1 MLVGYVRVSKSD
13 MNLDRQVDALIEEGV
28 NYRCI
33 YQEKITGT
41 VREREQLNKML
52 EELQQGEIVIV
63 SELSRL
69 SRSTKDL
76 FEIVEKIHAAGAQI
90 KSLKESWLDT
100 TTPQGKLMFTIFAGL
115 AQFERDLLSER
126 TKDGLKAAK
135 ARGRNGGR
143 PNKRNEKELTVRAL
157 YGNGVTI
164 AEIVRQT
171 ELSRSTINRI
181 IRDIKLNTEPIK
193 GTIKEACSV

>member
-1 MLVGYVRVSKSD
+1 MLVGYCRVSKSD
-13 MNLDRQVDALIEEGV
+13 MNLDRQVDALLESGV
-28 NYRCI
+28 NHRCI
-33 YQEKITGT
+33 YQEKVTGT
-41 VREREQLNKML
+41 KRDREELNKML
-52 EELQQGEIVIV
+52 SELQSGETVVV

-76 FEIVEKIHAAGAQI
+76 FEVVDKIHAAGAQI

-135 ARGRNGGR
+135 ARGRSGGR
-143 PNKRNEKELTVRAL
+143 PSKRNEKELTVRAL
-157 YGNGVTI
+157 YNSGVTI

-171 ELSRSTINRI
+171 ELSRSTVNRI
-181 IRDIKLNTEPIK
+181 IRDIRSDTEPTDK
-193 GTIKEACSV
+193 AIKEVSTV

>member
-13 MNLDRQVDALIEEGV
+13 MNLDRQVDALLEAGV
-28 NYRCI
+28 NQRCI
-33 YQEKITGT
+33 YKEKVTGT
-41 VREREQLNKML
+41 KRDREELNKML
-52 EELQQGEIVIV
+52 AELQTGETVIV

-76 FEIVEKIHAAGAQI
+76 FEVVDKIHAAGAQI

-135 ARGRNGGR
+135 ARGRLGGR

-157 YGNGVTI
+157 YNSGVTI

-171 ELSRSTINRI
+171 ELSRSTVNRI
-181 IRDIKLNTEPIK
+181 VRDIKIDSDPTDKN
-193 GTIKEACSV
+193 IKEVCTV

>member
-1 MLVGYVRVSKSD
+1 MFVGYVRVSKSD
-13 MNLDRQVDALIEEGV
+13 MNLDRQVDALLEAGV
-28 NYRCI
+28 NQRCI
-33 YQEKITGT
+33 YKEKVTGT
-41 VREREQLNKML
+41 KRDREELNKML
-52 EELQQGEIVIV
+52 AELQTGETVIV

-76 FEIVEKIHAAGAQI
+76 FEVVDKIHAAGAQI

-135 ARGRNGGR
+135 ARGRLGGR

-157 YGNGVTI
+157 YNSGVTI

-171 ELSRSTINRI
+171 ELSRSTVNRI
-181 IRDIKLNTEPIK
+181 VRDIKIDSDPTDKN
-193 GTIKEACSV
+193 IKEVCTV

>member
-1 MLVGYVRVSKSD
+1 MLVGYVRVSKNE
-13 MNLDRQVDALIEEGV
+13 MNLDRQVDALIEAGV
-28 NYRCI
+28 NHRCI
-33 YQEKITGT
+33 YQEKVTGT
-41 VREREQLNKML
+41 KREREQLNKML
-52 EELQQGEIVIV
+52 DELQQDETVIV
-63 SELSRL
+63 AELSRL

-76 FEIVEKIHAAGAQI
+76 FEIVEKIHEAGAQI
-90 KSLKESWLDT
+90 KSLKEPWLDT
-100 TTPQGKLMFTIFAGL
+100 TTPQGRLLFTIFSGL
-115 AQFERDLLSER
+115 SQFERDLLSKR